1 MPTGIYE
8 TLSNNFKLLVKKFTY
23 DKSEIDTK
31 LSEKAGTNVASASNN
46 GLMSSTD
53 KNKLDGIQEGANKT
67 IIDDSLSDSSTNPVQ
82 NKIIK
87 TALDSKS
94 DIGHDH
100 DGRYYTESEI
110 DSKVQV
116 LQTAIDSLVGFTAS
130 VVEELPPSGEEGVMY
145 LVLTEDGG
153 VEQDIYNEYIW
164 VDNKFEKIGNTAVE
178 VDLSGYAT
186 KEYVTIQLGDYV
198 TDSALTTE
206 LNGKANTIH
215 THAISDVTD
224 LQTNLD
230 AKLTKTDLATE
241 WNAILEQMLQE

>member
-31 LSEKAGTNVASASNN
+31 LTEKAGTNVASASSN

-67 IIDDSLSDSSTNPVQ
+67 IIDDSLSESSTNPVQ

-110 DSKVQV
+110 DTKVGV

-130 VVEELPPSGEEGVMY
+130 VVEELPSSGEKGVMY

-186 KEYVTIQLGDYV
+186 KEYVTTQLSDY
-198 TDSALTTE
+198 TTNSNLQTE
-206 LNGKANTIH
+206 LNKKANTVH

-224 LQTNLD
+224 LQTSLD

>member
-67 IIDDSLSDSSTNPVQ
+67 IIDDSLSEASTNPVQ

-130 VVEELPPSGEEGVMY
+130 VVEELPLSGEEGVMY

-186 KEYVTIQLGDYV
+186 KEYVTTQLGDYV

>member
-31 LSEKAGTNVASASNN
+31 LTEKAGTNVASASSN

-67 IIDDSLSDSSTNPVQ
+67 IIDDSLSESSTNPVQ

-110 DSKVQV
+110 DTKVGV

-130 VVEELPPSGEEGVMY
+130 VVEELPSSGEEGVMY
-145 LVLTEDGG
+145 LVLTEEGG

-186 KEYVTIQLGDYV
+186 KEYVTTQLSDYI
-198 TDSALTTE
+198 TNSNLQTE
-206 LNGKANTIH
+206 LNKKANTIH

-224 LQTNLD
+224 LQTSLD

>member
-67 IIDDSLSDSSTNPVQ
+67 IIDDSLSETSTNPVQ

-110 DSKVQV
+110 DTKVQV

-186 KEYVTIQLGDYV
+186 KEYVTTQLGDYV

-206 LNGKANTIH
+206 LSGKANTIH

>member
-67 IIDDSLSDSSTNPVQ
+67 IIDDSLSEASTNPVQ

-100 DGRYYTESEI
+100 DSRYYTESEI
-110 DSKVQV
+110 DGKVQV

-130 VVEELPPSGEEGVMY
+130 VVEELPPSGEEGIMY

-186 KEYVTIQLGDYV
+186 KEYVTTQLGDYV

>member
-31 LSEKAGTNVASASNN
+31 LTEKAGTNVASASSN

-67 IIDDSLSDSSTNPVQ
+67 IIDDSLSESSTNPVQ

-110 DSKVQV
+110 DTKVGV

-130 VVEELPPSGEEGVMY
+130 VVEELPSSGEEGVMY
-145 LVLTEDGG
+145 LVLTEEGG
-153 VEQDIYNEYIW
+153 GGTRYI
-164 VDNKFEKIGNTAVE
+164 
-178 VDLSGYAT
+178 
-186 KEYVTIQLGDYV
+186 
-198 TDSALTTE
+198 
-206 LNGKANTIH
+206 
-215 THAISDVTD
+215 
-224 LQTNLD
+224 
-230 AKLTKTDLATE
+230 
-241 WNAILEQMLQE
+241 

>member
-31 LSEKAGTNVASASNN
+31 LAEKAGTNVASASNN

>member
-31 LSEKAGTNVASASNN
+31 LAEKAGTNVASASNN

-67 IIDDSLSDSSTNPVQ
+67 IIDDSLSEASTNPVQ

-100 DGRYYTESEI
+100 DSRYYTESEI

-186 KEYVTIQLGDYV
+186 KEYVTTQLGDYV

>member
-67 IIDDSLSDSSTNPVQ
+67 IIDDSLSDASTNPVQ

-100 DGRYYTESEI
+100 DSRYYTESEI

-186 KEYVTIQLGDYV
+186 KEYVTTQLGDYV

>member
-31 LSEKAGTNVASASNN
+31 LAEKAGTNVASASNN

-67 IIDDSLSDSSTNPVQ
+67 IIDDSLSEASTNPVQ

-110 DSKVQV
+110 DTKVQV

-186 KEYVTIQLGDYV
+186 KEYVTTQLGDYV